1 MKAMKAEIPPWRKI
15 LISIDEACSLA
26 GVGRRVIN
34 EWRLDVDFPSFR
46 AGEGERGNC
55 KINRVMFE
63 QWLEKRTA
71 MRVGER

>member
-1 MKAMKAEIPPWRKI
+1 MEKI
-15 LISIDEACSLA
+15 LISVDEAAALA
-26 GVGRRVIN
+26 GVGRRQIN
-34 EWRLDVDFPSFR
+34 IWRLDFDFPSFR

-63 QWLEKRTA
+63 RWLEKRTE